1 MDIPA
6 SACAF
11 NTGKVNIQLSVLT
24 DRPHVRLAIG
34 GSLSLEQSYALQ
46 RYLTDLVE
54 SLNPG
59 DTLVLDLQ
67 EVSYISSTGVGALS
81 NTLML
86 THRKNIPLH
95 FRSIPPKVAG
105 ILELLGLLSF
115 FPQEKSVG

>member
-1 MDIPA
+1 MDISA
-6 SACAF
+6 SASAF
-11 NTGKVNIQLSVLT
+11 NTGKVNIQLSVLA

-81 NTLML
+81 NALML

-95 FRSIPPKVAG
+95 FRNIPPKVAG

-115 FPQEKSVG
+115 FPLEKSVG